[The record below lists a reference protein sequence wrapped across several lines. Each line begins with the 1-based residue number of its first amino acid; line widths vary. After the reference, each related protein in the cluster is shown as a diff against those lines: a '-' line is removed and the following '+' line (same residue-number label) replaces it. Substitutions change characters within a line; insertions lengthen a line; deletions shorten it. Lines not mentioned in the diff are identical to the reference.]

1 MRIIKP
7 MCLLFSSFKPKFNPM
22 RKFVT
27 FIFAILIT
35 GSLFAGGLVTNTNQS
50 ALYTRLLSRNASTSI
65 DAVYYNPAGLTKLG
79 NGFFLSLNNQVVG
92 QTKSVLNDYTYL
104 AGTPRE
110 YLGKVSAPFFPGV
123 YAAFKAGKFVVS
135 AGLNPIG
142 GGGGAKYDDGL
153 PSFETQIA
161 DLVPL
166 LGSQNIPTT
175 QYAADIF
182 FEGTSIYL
190 GYQGNLSYE
199 INDMISVGAGI
210 RFVTAKNTYN
220 GSMKNISINPNYP
233 AFGASYTGNMVLASD
248 FFTSGANTLTT
259 LATGA
264 TAYSTGLGSIISGG
278 GDPTTL
284 LTDAGVYGLSPTDIG
299 TIQAIIGAAGQNP
312 AGVNIGMA
320 QAILA
325 AAAPVFTG
333 NAAVMTGYSAATG
346 DVEVNVKQTGTGI
359 APILSVNISPVE
371 NLNIALKYEFK
382 TRLEL
387 TTEVIDN
394 KNGGIFTDGEKVI
407 ADMPAMLAIGI
418 NFKPINRLM
427 LAASFNYFFDK
438 NVDYDGSES
447 LNINMIDKNYTEYAL
462 GVEYGISEKLRIS
475 AGWSSAVAGVNSNY
489 QSDMSYE
496 LSANAF
502 GGGFGFR
509 IAPMLDLNIGG
520 QYVVYKE
527 GSKGY
532 SHMLGAIGI
541 PVTET
546 YNTDTWVLGAGLDFY
561 FGKR

>member
-1 MRIIKP
+1 MKKVI
-7 MCLLFSSFKPKFNPM
+7 
-22 RKFVT
+22 T
-27 FIFAILIT
+27 FFFAILVT

-50 ALYTRLLSRNASTSI
+50 ALYTRLLSQNASTSI
-65 DAVYYNPAGLTKLG
+65 DAVYFNPAGLTKLG

-92 QTKSVLNDYTYL
+92 QTKSIINDYTYI
-104 AGTPRE
+104 AGTPKE
-110 YLGKVSAPFFPGV
+110 YIGKVSAPFFPGV
-123 YAAFKAGKFVVS
+123 YAAFKAGKFVIS

-190 GYQGNLSYE
+190 GYQANLSYE

-210 RFVTAKNTYN
+210 RYVTAKNTYN
-220 GSMKNISINPNYP
+220 GSMMNISINPNYP
-233 AFGASYTGNMVLASD
+233 AFGAAYTGNLVLASD
-248 FFTSGANTLTT
+248 FFTSGATTLTT

-264 TAYSTGLGSIISGG
+264 TAYSTGLGTIISGG

-284 LTDAGVYGLSPTDIG
+284 LTDAGVYGLTPTDIG

-320 QAILA
+320 QAILTA
-325 AAAPVFTG
+325 AEPVFTT
-333 NAAVMTGYSAATG
+333 NAMTMTGLSAATG
-346 DVEVNVKQTGTGI
+346 DVEVDVKETGRGI

-387 TTEVIDN
+387 TTEVIDG
-394 KNGGIFTDGEKVI
+394 KNGGIFTEGEKII
-407 ADMPAMLAIGI
+407 ADMPAMLAVGI

-427 LAASFNYFFDK
+427 LSASFNYFFDK

-475 AGWSSAVAGVNSNY
+475 AGWSSSVAGINSNY

-496 LSANAF
+496 LNANAF

-520 QYVVYKE
+520 QYVLYKE

-532 SHMLGAIGI
+532 SHMLGTIGI

-546 YNTDTWVLGAGLDFY
+546 YNTDTWVLAAGLDFY

>member
-1 MRIIKP
+1 MKKVI
-7 MCLLFSSFKPKFNPM
+7 
-22 RKFVT
+22 T
-27 FIFAILIT
+27 FFFAILVT

-50 ALYTRLLSRNASTSI
+50 ALYTRLLSQNASTSI
-65 DAVYYNPAGLTKLG
+65 DAVYFNPAGLTKLG

-92 QTKSVLNDYTYL
+92 QTKSIINNYTYL
-104 AGTPRE
+104 AGTPKE
-110 YLGKVSAPFFPGV
+110 YIGKVSAPFFPGV

-190 GYQGNLSYE
+190 GYQANLSYE

-210 RFVTAKNTYN
+210 RYVTAKNTYN
-220 GSMKNISINPNYP
+220 GSMMNISINPNYP
-233 AFGASYTGNMVLASD
+233 AFGAAYTGNLVLASD
-248 FFTSGANTLTT
+248 FFTSGATTLTT

-264 TAYSTGLGSIISGG
+264 TAYSTGLGTIISGG

-284 LTDAGVYGLSPTDIG
+284 LTDAGVYGLTPTDIG

-320 QAILA
+320 QAILT
-325 AAAPVFTG
+325 AAAPVFTT
-333 NAAVMTGYSAATG
+333 NAMTMTGLSAATG
-346 DVEVNVKQTGTGI
+346 DVEVDVKETGRGI

-387 TTEVIDN
+387 TTEVIDG
-394 KNGGIFTDGEKVI
+394 KNGGIFTEGEKII
-407 ADMPAMLAIGI
+407 ADMPAMLAVGI

-427 LAASFNYFFDK
+427 LSASFNYFFDK

-475 AGWSSAVAGVNSNY
+475 AGWSSSVAGINSNY

-496 LSANAF
+496 LNANAF

-520 QYVVYKE
+520 QYVLYKE

-532 SHMLGAIGI
+532 SHMLGTIGI

-546 YNTDTWVLGAGLDFY
+546 YNTDTWVLAAGLDFY